1 MQLKIS
7 CLALIVIAWLA
18 GCATQPP
25 PNRYELPAGQARPG
39 DSAVAELQR
48 NARAALERG
57 EYSQAV
63 SLLQRAIRIEPRN
76 ARSWQEL
83 AETYWRS
90 GDLRRCA
97 EMVERSESYR
107 IPGDGLER
115 ANLLLREKCR
125 QG

>member
-1 MQLKIS
+1 MFVKYTS
-7 CLALIVIAWLA
+7 VVLILIAWLA

-25 PNRYELPAGQARPG
+25 PNRYELPADRSQPG
-39 DSAVAELQR
+39 DSAVAALQR
-48 NARAALERG
+48 EARNALERG
-57 EYSQAV
+57 EYQQAV

-97 EMVERSESYR
+97 EMVERAQSYR
-107 IPGDGLER
+107 VPGDGLER
-115 ANLLLREKCR
+115 DNILLREKCN

>member
-1 MQLKIS
+1 MYLKYSSIT
-7 CLALIVIAWLA
+7 LILIAWLA

-25 PNRYELPAGQARPG
+25 LNRYELPADQAQPG
-39 DSAVAELQR
+39 DSAVAALRREAR
-48 NARAALERG
+48 NALERS
-57 EYSQAV
+57 EYDKAV

-76 ARSWQEL
+76 ARSWQDL
-83 AETYWRS
+83 AETYWRV

-107 IPGDGLER
+107 VPGDGLER
-115 ANLLLREKCR
+115 ANILLREKCN

>member
-1 MQLKIS
+1 MQLKLS
-7 CLALIVIAWLA
+7 CLALIAIAWLA

-25 PNRYELPAGQARPG
+25 ANRYELPAGQAQPG
-39 DSAVAELQR
+39 NSAVVQLQR
-48 NARAALERG
+48 DARDALERG
-57 EYSQAV
+57 EYPQAV

-83 AETYWRS
+83 AEAYWRG

-107 IPGDGLER
+107 VPGDGLER
-115 ANLLLREKCR
+115 GNLLLREKCR
-125 QG
+125 QD